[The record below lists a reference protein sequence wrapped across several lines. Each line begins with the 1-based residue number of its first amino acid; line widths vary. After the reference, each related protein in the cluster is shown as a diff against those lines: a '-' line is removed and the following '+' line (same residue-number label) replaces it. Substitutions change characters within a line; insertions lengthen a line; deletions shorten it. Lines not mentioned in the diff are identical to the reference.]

1 MTQLALPRL
10 PPLPA
15 RLIHADAVGYL
26 SDCEAALRAQPQPA
40 NTVFSLD
47 ASALIDFDSSA
58 LAVLLGLRRRV
69 LKAGAQLQLTGA
81 PPQLRDLA
89 TLYGVSELLPA

>member
-1 MTQLALPRL
+1 MSAMVL

-15 RLIHADAVGYL
+15 RLTHTDAVGYL
-26 SDCEAALRAQPQPA
+26 GHCEAALRAQPVPPNA
-40 NTVFSLD
+40 VLPLD
-47 ASALIDFDSSA
+47 AAALTDFDSSA
-58 LAVLLGLRRRV
+58 LAVLLGVRRRV
-69 LKAGAQLQLTGA
+69 LQAGAQLQLTGA